1 MMNLLPWKSLHEARD
16 TVNSLHTLANDV
28 IEAKKSALR
37 QGDYAVLEEIGEGK
51 DILSVLRNQNFFF
64 DIGWL

>member
-16 TVNSLHTLANDV
+16 TVNSLDTLANEV

-37 QGDYAVLEEIGEGK
+37 QGDYAILEEIGEGK
-51 DILSVLRNQNFFF
+51 DILSVLCKQNIF
-64 DIGWL
+64 LT